1 MIKTRSLNTVFQEG
15 FNEEPMT
22 QIFDNP
28 ADFAEDALDGLVA
41 ANRRYVARV
50 DGGVVRSTE
59 VPAGQVAVVVG
70 GGSGHYPAFAGLVGP
85 GLAAGAVCGNIFTSP
100 SAGQVYRVAKAANA
114 GGGVLLS
121 YGNYAGDVIHFGEA
135 QQRLNAEGIETRTV
149 LVTDDIASAPLD
161 QIAQRRGIAGDLTVF
176 KIAGAAAEAGLDL
189 DAVERLAVR
198 ANHCTRSLGAA
209 FDGCTFPGAAE
220 PLFQVPAGQM
230 SLGLGIHGE
239 PGISDHPM
247 PTASELAEML
257 VSRLLEDKP
266 DNAGDRVV
274 AILNGLGRVKYEEL
288 FLLFG
293 KIERLLTAAG
303 LTVVEPECGELV
315 TSLDMS
321 GLSLTLLWLDE
332 ELEQYWAAPADTPG
346 FRKGSPAPRA
356 LRERPQPA
364 GPEKAAAIE
373 AEETTAAAAE
383 LGRLTAAVLAQVQD
397 AVVEHA
403 EELGRLDAI
412 AGDGDHGIG
421 MRRGVE
427 AAATAAR
434 NVAEAGASVQRVLA
448 AAGEAWSERA
458 GGTSGA
464 LWGSALQAAGRT
476 LGNKAFYGRGD
487 AAVVVT
493 AFTDAITALGKA
505 VPGDKTMVDALLPF
519 RGAFQ
524 SAYNGGAPVAVA
536 LAAGAAAAR
545 EAADATASLRPRKGR
560 ARPLAEKSLGHPD
573 PGAVSLALI
582 AARIADS
589 LNSGQFRPSLADAR
603 MATSAVGEGVQA

>member
-1 MIKTRSLNTVFQEG
+1 
-15 FNEEPMT
+15 MT

-28 ADFAEDALDGLVA
+28 ADFAEEALDGLVA
-41 ANRRYVARV
+41 ANRGYVARV

-100 SAGQVYRVAKAANA
+100 SAGQAYRVAKAANA
-114 GGGVLLS
+114 GGGVLFS

-161 QIAQRRGIAGDLTVF
+161 QIEKRRGIAGDLTVF

-189 DAVERLAVR
+189 DGVEQLAVR
-198 ANHCTRSLGAA
+198 ANYRTRSLGVA
-209 FDGCTFPGAAE
+209 FDGCTLPGAAE
-220 PLFQVPAGQM
+220 PLFHVPAGGM

-247 PTASELAEML
+247 PTASELAELL
-257 VSRLLEDKP
+257 VSGLLRDKP
-266 DNAGDRVV
+266 DDAGNRVV

-293 KIERLLTAAG
+293 KIDKLLTAAG

-321 GLSLTLLWLDE
+321 GLSLTLLWLDD
-332 ELEQYWAAPADTPG
+332 ELERYWTAPADTPG
-346 FRKGSPAPRA
+346 YRKGSLAPRA
-356 LRERPQPA
+356 RREA
-364 GPEKAAAIE
+364 GRTGGCPGRRGED
-373 AEETTAAAAE
+373 TTAAAAG
-383 LGRLTAAVLAQVQD
+383 LGRLAAAVLAQARD
-397 AVVEHA
+397 AVVDHER
-403 EELGRLDAI
+403 ELGRLDAI
-412 AGDGDHGIG
+412 AGDGDHGVG
-421 MRRGVE
+421 MRRGVDAAV
-427 AAATAAR
+427 AAAG
-434 NVAEAGASVQRVLA
+434 EAVGAGLSVHRVLT

-464 LWGSALQAAGRT
+464 LWGSALAAAGRA
-476 LGNKAFYGRGD
+476 LGNQDSYSGGD
-487 AAVVVT
+487 AAAAVT
-493 AFTDAITALGKA
+493 AFADAVTTLGKA
-505 VPGDKTMVDALLPF
+505 DVGDKTMVDALLPF
-519 RGAFQ
+519 RNAFV
-524 SAYNGGAPVAVA
+524 AAFDGGTPVTGA
-536 LAAGAAAAR
+536 LASAVTAAR
-545 EAADATASLRPRKGR
+545 QAADATASLRPLKGR

-573 PGAVSLALI
+573 PGAVSFALI
-582 AARIADS
+582 ATRVSDYFESSPPLSSPRAA
-589 LNSGQFRPSLADAR
+589 
-603 MATSAVGEGVQA
+603 AVAAGHGAQA